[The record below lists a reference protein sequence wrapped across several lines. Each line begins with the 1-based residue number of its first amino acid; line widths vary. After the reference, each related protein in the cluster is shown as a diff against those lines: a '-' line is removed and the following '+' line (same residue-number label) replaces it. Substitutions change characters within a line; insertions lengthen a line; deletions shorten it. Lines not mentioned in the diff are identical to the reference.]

1 MSDMNPVVALLISA
15 AIIALSAFFVA
26 IEFAL
31 VAARRYRLE
40 EAAETSASARAAL
53 KSARDLSLLLAGS
66 QLGITLCTLALGA
79 ITKPAV
85 HHLLEPLFHG
95 WLPEAVSYVVSFVV
109 SLVVVTFLHL
119 VVGEMAPKSWAI
131 SHPERSATLLAIPMR
146 AFMWFTRPVL
156 VTLNGMAN
164 WCLHRV
170 GVDAVD
176 EVASGHGPEDLRELV
191 DHSAKAG
198 ALDEDRREQLATA
211 LEVNSRPLREIV
223 TPRDELAGVRPE
235 AGLDDI
241 KRVSRESGHLRLVVL
256 DSEGGG
262 LPVGV
267 LHVRDALTSAPD
279 TTAADLMRPV
289 LTLEATT
296 PIYDASMSVT
306 EQVEFV
312 ANSVTALSYERVAT
326 SGVRPVQVNGQRGV
340 RFDIEGA
347 TKEGLVIKGV
357 GQAVKAGDQLY
368 VAIYLA
374 PGEHYFA
381 ESRGA
386 AEATMDSITF

>member
-15 AIIALSAFFVA
+15 AIIVLSAFFVA

-256 DSEGGG
+256 DSEGDT
-262 LPVGV
+262 PVGV

-296 PIYDASMSVT
+296 PIYA
-306 EQVEFV
+306 
-312 ANSVTALSYERVAT
+312 ALSIMRESRSHLALVEDEA
-326 SGVRPVQVNGQRGV
+326 GMV
-340 RFDIEGA
+340 
-347 TKEGLVIKGV
+347 GLVTL
-357 GQAVKAGDQLY
+357 QDMLDR
-368 VAIYLA
+368 LLLLD
-374 PGEHYFA
+374 
-381 ESRGA
+381 SA
-386 AEATMDSITF
+386 A

>member
-15 AIIALSAFFVA
+15 AIIVLSAFFVA

-256 DSEGGG
+256 DSEGDT
-262 LPVGV
+262 PVGV
-267 LHVRDALTSAPD
+267 LHVRDALTRAPD

-296 PIYDASMSVT
+296 PIYA
-306 EQVEFV
+306 
-312 ANSVTALSYERVAT
+312 ALSIMRESRSHLALVEDEA
-326 SGVRPVQVNGQRGV
+326 GMV
-340 RFDIEGA
+340 
-347 TKEGLVIKGV
+347 GLVTL
-357 GQAVKAGDQLY
+357 QDMLDR
-368 VAIYLA
+368 LLLLD
-374 PGEHYFA
+374 
-381 ESRGA
+381 SA
-386 AEATMDSITF
+386 A